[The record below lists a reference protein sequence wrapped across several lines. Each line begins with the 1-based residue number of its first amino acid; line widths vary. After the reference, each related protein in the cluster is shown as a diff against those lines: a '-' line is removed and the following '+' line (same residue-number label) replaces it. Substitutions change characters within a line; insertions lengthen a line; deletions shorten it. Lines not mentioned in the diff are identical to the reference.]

1 MFRLMTTRQA
11 VVTLMTL
18 ALVCAIL
25 AFLIH

>member
-11 VVTLMTL
+11 VVALMTL